1 LTGVCNFLDVPDST
15 VLRIEIHPGDYPC
28 EKGFPVTVGPTVQR
42 YLAEIYRLE
51 TEHDAVTMPMVADI
65 LEISVQAVSR
75 MIRQL
80 VEDGWLEHEPY
91 RGVHLTAAGQQVAL
105 QAIRRHRIVEV
116 FFVKIMQFGWDAVHD
131 IIEPLEGGINDIV
144 LERMAELT
152 GNPARCPHGEPIPSK
167 DGVMPHIDDIP
178 LSQVPAGTASQVSRV
193 RTHDPEKLRY
203 LAELGM
209 VPGAPITVIGHGRFD
224 GPVRVQLGDQEQLLG
239 FELAKQILI
248 LTTA

>member
-1 LTGVCNFLDVPDST
+1 
-15 VLRIEIHPGDYPC
+15 
-28 EKGFPVTVGPTVQR
+28 
-42 YLAEIYRLE
+42 
-51 TEHDAVTMPMVADI
+51 MPMVADV

-80 VEDGWLEHEPY
+80 AEDGWLEHEPY
-91 RGVHLTAAGQQVAL
+91 RGVHLTPAGEQVAL

-116 FFVKIMQFGWDAVHD
+116 FFVRVMKFGWDMVHD

-144 LERMAELT
+144 LERMWELA
-152 GNPARCPHGEPIPSK
+152 GYPVRCPHGEPIPSK
-167 DGVMPHIDDIP
+167 DGVMPVVKDEP
-178 LSQVPAGTASQVSRV
+178 LSQVPAGTVSRVSRV

-209 VPGAPITVIGHGRFD
+209 LPEAEITVVAHGRFD
-224 GPVRVQLGDQEQLLG
+224 GPVRVQVGGQEQMLG

-248 LTTA
+248 VSLG